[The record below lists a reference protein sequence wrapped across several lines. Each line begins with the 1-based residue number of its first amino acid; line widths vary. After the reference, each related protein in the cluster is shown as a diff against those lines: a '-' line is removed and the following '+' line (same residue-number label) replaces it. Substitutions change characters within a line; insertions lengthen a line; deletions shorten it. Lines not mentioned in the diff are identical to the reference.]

1 MSSRPSA
8 WWPKLQHDVL
18 LPGKQPIWRYI
29 LAETALPILRSEMA
43 TIIRKDKPNELHAG
57 RAVQPVA
64 FSFADMRGQADD
76 YLETVRQEAAK
87 IVQQAH
93 RDAERIRRQAEA
105 AGRKA
110 AEAAAERVLE
120 DRVAKR
126 MQLLVP
132 ALEQVVSQ
140 IDDSKGEIL
149 SRWERS
155 ALSVITAIA
164 QRVIRRELIHK
175 PEIALD
181 LIAEALRLAT
191 GADDITLHVNPT
203 DYENMRPQIE
213 QLSATLARL
222 APSQIVADAAVSI
235 GGCRVE
241 SKYGSID
248 QQVES
253 QLRRI
258 EAELV

>member
-1 MSSRPSA
+1 
-8 WWPKLQHDVL
+8 
-18 LPGKQPIWRYI
+18 
-29 LAETALPILRSEMA
+29 MA

-93 RDAERIRRQAEA
+93 RDAERIRRQAEV

-120 DRVAKR
+120 ERVAKR
-126 MQLLVP
+126 MESIVP
-132 ALEQVVSQ
+132 ALEQIVRQ
-140 IDDSKGEIL
+140 IDDAKGEIL

-164 QRVIRRELIHK
+164 ERVVRRELAHQ

-191 GADDITLHVNPT
+191 GADEVTLHINPT
-203 DYENMRPQIE
+203 DYENMRAQIE
-213 QLSATLARL
+213 RLCETLSRM
-222 APSQIVADAAVSI
+222 APSQIIADAAVSL

-241 SKYGSID
+241 TKFGSID
-248 QQVES
+248 EQVES

-258 EAELV
+258 EEELA

>member
-1 MSSRPSA
+1 MEIQIS
-8 WWPKLQHDVL
+8 Q
-18 LPGKQPIWRYI
+18 
-29 LAETALPILRSEMA
+29 MA

-64 FSFADMRGQADD
+64 FSFADMRGQAAD

-93 RDAERIRRQAEA
+93 RDCERIRRQAEA

-110 AEAAAERVLE
+110 AEAAAERILDE
-120 DRVAKR
+120 RVAKR
-126 MQLLVP
+126 METLVP

-140 IDDSKGEIL
+140 IDDAKGEIL

-164 QRVIRRELIHK
+164 QRVIRRELSQY
-175 PEIALD
+175 PEISLD

-191 GADDITLHVNPT
+191 GAADITLHVSPA
-203 DYENMRPQIE
+203 DYENMGSQIE
-213 QLSATLARL
+213 RLSATLARL
-222 APSQIVADAAVSI
+222 APSQIVADATISV

-241 SKYGSID
+241 TRFGSID
-248 QQVES
+248 EQIES

-258 EAELV
+258 EEELA

>member
-1 MSSRPSA
+1 
-8 WWPKLQHDVL
+8 
-18 LPGKQPIWRYI
+18 
-29 LAETALPILRSEMA
+29 MA
-43 TIIRKDKPNELHAG
+43 TIIRKDKPNDLHAG

-93 RDAERIRRQAEA
+93 RDAERIRRQADA

-110 AEAAAERVLE
+110 AEATAERILE

-126 MQLLVP
+126 MESIVP
-132 ALEQVVSQ
+132 ALDEIVRQ
-140 IDDSKGEIL
+140 IDDAKGEIL

-155 ALSVITAIA
+155 ALTVITAIA
-164 QRVIRRELIHK
+164 ARVIRRELAQH
-175 PEIALD
+175 PEISLD

-191 GADDITLHVNPT
+191 GADDVTLHINPA

-213 QLSATLARL
+213 HLSATLSRL
-222 APSQIVADAAVSI
+222 APSQIVADDAISI

-241 SKYGSID
+241 TKFGAID

-258 EAELV
+258 EEELV